1 MGYFSAFQNIP
12 NHVGCLQDE
21 REASRG
27 SRWVP
32 NTNFSP
38 HQELQS
44 PKEEDLT
51 FLARLGS
58 AMGQSRL
65 KKKKIFMAV
74 SGIRPLSPHFCTAA
88 LPTHLLPCTLLGS
101 EGTNLATVTETTA
114 K

>member
-12 NHVGCLQDE
+12 NHVGCLRDE
-21 REASRG
+21 REASQG

-58 AMGQSRL
+58 AVGTEQV
-65 KKKKIFMAV
+65 KKEEDFH
-74 SGIRPLSPHFCTAA
+74 GH
-88 LPTHLLPCTLLGS
+88 
-101 EGTNLATVTETTA
+101 
-114 K
+114 